1 MGDGI
6 EPVIVDGAS
15 VNEIL
20 TRQTVLI
27 SDRRPKTVIRFRI
40 DEPQAT
46 IACAHLHGWPK
57 ELTYW

>member
-20 TRQTVLI
+20 TRQSVPI
-27 SDRRPKTVIRFRI
+27 SDRRPKSVVGEQGI
-40 DEPQAT
+40 EP
-46 IACAHLHGWPK
+46 
-57 ELTYW
+57 